1 VKESADLINK
11 TKQSIMGLLESR
23 KNDLRNWNEVRE
35 GIEKRM
41 NKMLYKETGRN
52 PLIFIQAIY
61 L

>member
-1 VKESADLINK
+1 MKESADLINK